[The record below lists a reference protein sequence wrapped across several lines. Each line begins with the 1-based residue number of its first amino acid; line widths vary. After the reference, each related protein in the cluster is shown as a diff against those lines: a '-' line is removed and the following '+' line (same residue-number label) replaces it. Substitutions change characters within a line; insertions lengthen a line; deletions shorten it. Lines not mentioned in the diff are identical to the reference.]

1 MNLLVVIGSLV
12 PALLFSLALYIF
24 IYWLKSRRLNQVPPR
39 NNIRH
44 ALDDHFVQSVWTKK
58 SPQIIEIE
66 LESSTSPTSIYSPTL
81 NDCDEIEHYERKE
94 KEEDFDDESCILA
107 LAEMQVSL
115 HSTDRPCIEISSD
128 NSFLTTEV
136 EDNHDDDDDE
146 KSYESGM
153 IDLTIN
159 GEEIDTSTKMQNSLY
174 KRSVSLKYED
184 LGLVE
189 TKS

>member
-1 MNLLVVIGSLV
+1 
-12 PALLFSLALYIF
+12 
-24 IYWLKSRRLNQVPPR
+24 
-39 NNIRH
+39 
-44 ALDDHFVQSVWTKK
+44 VWKK

-81 NDCDEIEHYERKE
+81 NDCDEIEHHERKE

-136 EDNHDDDDDE
+136 EDNHDDDE

-174 KRSVSLKYED
+174 KRSVSLNYED
-184 LGLVE
+184 LGLV
-189 TKS
+189 KI

>member
-1 MNLLVVIGSLV
+1 
-12 PALLFSLALYIF
+12 
-24 IYWLKSRRLNQVPPR
+24 
-39 NNIRH
+39 
-44 ALDDHFVQSVWTKK
+44 
-58 SPQIIEIE
+58 
-66 LESSTSPTSIYSPTL
+66 
-81 NDCDEIEHYERKE
+81 
-94 KEEDFDDESCILA
+94 
-107 LAEMQVSL
+107 MQVSL

-136 EDNHDDDDDE
+136 EDNHDDDDDDE
-146 KSYESGM
+146 SYESGM